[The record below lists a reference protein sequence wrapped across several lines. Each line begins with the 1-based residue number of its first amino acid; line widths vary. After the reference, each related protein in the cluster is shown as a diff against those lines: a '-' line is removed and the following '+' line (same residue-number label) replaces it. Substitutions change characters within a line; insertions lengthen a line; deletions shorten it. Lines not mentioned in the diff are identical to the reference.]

1 MEALEGAAGGDDG
14 PVRLFSI
21 LGTGSYG
28 TVYLGLWR
36 GLSVAAKILVVHDTL
51 LGPEGRLRQRAI
63 LEAAIGTTLDH
74 PNVVATYAFDVKP
87 LGVQPSESEQPSE
100 EEDPLWRQLGTTQS
114 LRRDWGLAAQS
125 SVGGKAGGADHAH
138 ASEASPSPDVYQLYI
153 LQELCSGGSIK
164 EALEPW
170 GALSGGLRAGAS
182 FAAASL
188 HLAFQVACGLR
199 HVHAAGIVHGDI
211 SAGNVLLA
219 RQAAPAPD
227 CDALGLDE
235 AEQSWRGRLARPGV
249 PPPPPVVAKVADFGL
264 SLRLTGSRTH
274 ASGLYQGTPVYM
286 APEVVANGRVGPASD
301 VYSFGVLLLEL
312 VMGMPASIIRDAVR
326 AVSGGLTVAELR
338 GEINPMLAVL
348 RSHLPHDRSP
358 TCPAQLRQLAADCL
372 APAAGSRPTC
382 TQVAETLVGVLESL
396 APPARPSAEAAPAAP
411 AT

>member
-14 PVRLFSI
+14 PVQLFSI

-100 EEDPLWRQLGTTQS
+100 EDDPLWRQLGTTQS
-114 LRRDWGLAAQS
+114 LRRDWGLAAES

-153 LQELCSGGSIK
+153 LQEFCSGGSIK

-182 FAAASL
+182 SVAISL
-188 HLAFQVACGLR
+188 HLAFQ
-199 HVHAAGIVHGDI
+199 
-211 SAGNVLLA
+211 
-219 RQAAPAPD
+219 AAPAPD
-227 CDALGLDE
+227 GDTGGLDE
-235 AEQSWRGRLARPGV
+235 AERSWRDRLARPGM

-274 ASGLYQGTPVYM
+274 ASGLFQGTPVYM

-312 VMGMPASIIRDAVR
+312 VMGMPASIIRNAVR
-326 AVSGGLTVAELR
+326 AVPGGLTAAELR

-348 RSHLPHDRSP
+348 RSHLPPDRSP
-358 TCPAQLRQLAADCL
+358 TWPAQLRQLAADCL

-382 TQVAETLVGVLESL
+382 TQVAETLVGVMESL

>member
-1 MEALEGAAGGDDG
+1 MEALEGAAGADNG

-28 TVYLGLWR
+28 TVHLGLWR
-36 GLSVAAKILVVHDTL
+36 GLPVAAKILVVHDTL

-63 LEAAIGTTLDH
+63 LEAAIGTSLDH

-87 LGVQPSESEQPSE
+87 LGVQPSESKQPSE
-100 EEDPLWRQLGTTQS
+100 EDDSVWQQLRTRQS
-114 LRRDWGLAAQS
+114 VLRNSGDEAAHNS
-125 SVGGKAGGADHAH
+125 SMARTGSAATAN
-138 ASEASPSPDVYQLYI
+138 ASAAVPSSGMSKPFSSNLPDVYQLYI
-153 LQELCSGGSIK
+153 LQEFCSGGSIK

-182 FAAASL
+182 SAAAIL

-219 RQAAPAPD
+219 RQPAPAPD
-227 CDALGLDE
+227 GDTAGLDE
-235 AEQSWRGRLARPGV
+235 AERSWRGRLARPGV

-312 VMGMPASIIRDAVR
+312 VMGMPASIIRDAAR
-326 AVSGGLTVAELR
+326 AVPGGLTVAELR
-338 GEINPMLAVL
+338 GEVNPMLAVL
-348 RSHLPHDRSP
+348 RSHLPPDRSP
-358 TCPAQLRQLAADCL
+358 TWWRRRSWEFWSPW
-372 APAAGSRPTC
+372 S
-382 TQVAETLVGVLESL
+382 
-396 APPARPSAEAAPAAP
+396 PPAGPPEATAVTAAK
-411 AT
+411 